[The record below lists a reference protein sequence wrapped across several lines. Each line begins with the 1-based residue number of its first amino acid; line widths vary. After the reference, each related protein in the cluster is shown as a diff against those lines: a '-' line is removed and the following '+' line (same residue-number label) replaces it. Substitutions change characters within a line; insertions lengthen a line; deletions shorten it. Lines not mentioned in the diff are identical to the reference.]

1 MPDKA
6 IHQLSEAEQGRL
18 ARYVMRRQG
27 ALSLR
32 VASVF
37 FVLIV
42 GIPLGNYFLPA
53 WANAP
58 IAGFTV
64 TWFFLGVVI
73 YPITIGLSAY
83 FVKKSD
89 AIEAECAD
97 WRKALI
103 EEEAR

>member
-1 MPDKA
+1 MTDKA
-6 IHQLSEAEQGRL
+6 IHELSEADQKRL
-18 ARYVMRRQG
+18 ARVVMRKQG

-42 GIPLGNYFLPA
+42 GIPLVNAFLPRL
-53 WANAP
+53 ANTP

-73 YPITIGLSAY
+73 YPITIGLSVY
-83 FVKKSD
+83 FVRKSD
-89 AIEAECAD
+89 EIEASCTD
-97 WRKALI
+97 WRKALA
-103 EEEAR
+103 EEETR